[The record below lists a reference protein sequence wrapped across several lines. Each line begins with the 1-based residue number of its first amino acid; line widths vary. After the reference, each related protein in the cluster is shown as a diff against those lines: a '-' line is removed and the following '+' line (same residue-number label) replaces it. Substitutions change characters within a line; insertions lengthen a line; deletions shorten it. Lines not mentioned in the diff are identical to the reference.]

1 MGWVAALLC
10 VRGRSRGR
18 RPSRVRGQGRA
29 ITLKGAPGE
38 VEFRAP
44 FSIIEAKLGSELKSQ
59 KKNLAAGM
67 PQAMSCQLK
76 RTQNAQMRTQNRK
89 TA

>member
-29 ITLKGAPGE
+29 IILKGALGE
-38 VEFRAP
+38 FELRAP
-44 FSIIEAKLGSELKSQ
+44 FNIIKAKLGSELKSQ
-59 KKNLAAGM
+59 KNLAAAM
-67 PQAMSCQLK
+67 PQAMSYQLK
-76 RTQNAQMRTQNRK
+76 RTQKAQMRTQNRK
-89 TA
+89 IA